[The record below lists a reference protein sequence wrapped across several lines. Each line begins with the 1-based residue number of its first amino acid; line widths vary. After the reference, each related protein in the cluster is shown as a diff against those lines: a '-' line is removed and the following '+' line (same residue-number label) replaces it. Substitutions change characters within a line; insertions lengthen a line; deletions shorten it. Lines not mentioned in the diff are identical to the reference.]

1 MYIINDNIEIYVPLK
16 VFYHTVHTCICTM
29 HNYYVYVS
37 TYILDFYLSAQSLK
51 EDKSVKMFIKSLSL
65 HLISSSHHGHVD
77 IFAPLTTS
85 GKYLHMYVHVYDY
98 LRICTLICT
107 YVHMDV
113 FVQFVVIRIYMHA

>member
-1 MYIINDNIEIYVPLK
+1 
-16 VFYHTVHTCICTM
+16 M
-29 HNYYVYVS
+29 HNYCVYVS